1 MAGRENAAMNSIP
14 LAFIQNLGWTEILLI
29 VLVILLLFGAKKI
42 PEVARSL
49 GRGVREFK
57 KGIKEAETDLEDE
70 DERRGGEK
78 KDGPPPAA
86 GGGAGTTRAG

>member
-1 MAGRENAAMNSIP
+1 MNSIP

>member
-1 MAGRENAAMNSIP
+1 MPAMP

-49 GRGVREFK
+49 GRGVKEFK
-57 KGIKEAETDLEDE
+57 KGIKETTIDLEDE
-70 DERRGGEK
+70 DERKGGDR
-78 KDGPPPAA
+78 KDGTPPAA
-86 GGGAGTTRAG
+86 GGKSGSPPAG

>member
-1 MAGRENAAMNSIP
+1 MDMNGVP

-49 GRGVREFK
+49 GRGVKEFK
-57 KGIKEAETDLEDE
+57 KGIKETTIDLEDE
-70 DERRGGEK
+70 DERRDGEK
-78 KDGPPPAA
+78 KDGTPPAA
-86 GGGAGTTRAG
+86 GGSSGAPPAG